1 MKPSLHVLI
10 KRDFFSYVPIKRKEK
25 LSHHGRT
32 VVLKSSHA
40 HQGAM
45 IQNPSYT
52 IANCLGCPDITHF
65 ISKVAKM
72 KMGDNCS

>member
-10 KRDFFSYVPIKRKEK
+10 KQYIFSYVPIKRKEK

-32 VVLKSSHA
+32 VVLKSSHVD
-40 HQGAM
+40 QGAM

-65 ISKVAKM
+65 ISKVAGRKNEN
-72 KMGDNCS
+72 GG